1 MLALIGG
8 FGGDTK
14 FIGCQEWGKGG
25 GVKGVGMAGIGGLEG
40 LILGIMKWCGCPS
53 SRDADGVI
61 DSRIAG

>member
-1 MLALIGG
+1 MADLEVTPSSSAAKTG
-8 FGGDTK
+8 
-14 FIGCQEWGKGG
+14 GKGG
-25 GVKGVGMAGIGGLEG
+25 GGGGRG

>member
-14 FIGCQEWGKGG
+14 FIGCQEW

>member
-1 MLALIGG
+1 MPYTDISNHYSR
-8 FGGDTK
+8 
-14 FIGCQEWGKGG
+14 
-25 GVKGVGMAGIGGLEG
+25 GIGGLEG